1 VTDAGRINRGGSAD
15 GGRETAQLAVMS
27 GKASH
32 TARFQRRFSIM
43 GPPGLD
49 CGPRGRPRDRDGL
62 LMKPVETLHL
72 FLSPLDLESAGGSI
86 RPGER
91 RRRFG
96 HL

>member
-1 VTDAGRINRGGSAD
+1 MG
-15 GGRETAQLAVMS
+15 

-32 TARFQRRFSIM
+32 TASFQRRFSIL
-43 GPPGLD
+43 GPPGLG

-72 FLSPLDLESAGGSI
+72 SLRPLDLESASGSL

>member
-1 VTDAGRINRGGSAD
+1 
-15 GGRETAQLAVMS
+15 
-27 GKASH
+27 
-32 TARFQRRFSIM
+32 
-43 GPPGLD
+43 
-49 CGPRGRPRDRDGL
+49 
-62 LMKPVETLHL
+62 MKPVEALHL